1 MGVFRAM
8 GRGVASGFRVNRWL
22 GTNRIKGSAKSVK
35 EIATTLFDNEKAEEV
50 KNLNF
55 EECLKHYNMTE
66 ADLELR
72 MKQAKKWVAFCLAT
86 TVLAFGYMF
95 YEFHANELI
104 ATFVCF
110 MIGVLTIAY
119 AFREH
124 FNLFQ
129 MRQRRLGCTVSEW
142 FTSLI
147 SRGKK

>member
-1 MGVFRAM
+1 MGVFRAI
-8 GRGVASGFRVNRWL
+8 GRGIGSGFRVKRWL
-22 GTNRIKGSAKSVK
+22 GTDRIVGSTRTVRALAKDVFAS
-35 EIATTLFDNEKAEEV
+35 APSEEV

-72 MKQAKKWVAFCLAT
+72 MKQAQKWIAFCLGGS
-86 TVLAFGYMF
+86 VLAFAYMI
-95 YEFHANELI
+95 YQIHAHEFI

-110 MIGVLTIAY
+110 MIAALTLVY

-129 MRQRRLGCTVSEW
+129 MRQRRLGCTFGEW
-142 FTSLI
+142 FSSLI

>member
-1 MGVFRAM
+1 MGVFRAI
-8 GRGVASGFRVNRWL
+8 GKGIGSGFRVKRWL
-22 GTNRIKGSAKSVK
+22 GTDRISDSTQTVKSIAK
-35 EIATTLFDNEKAEEV
+35 TLFKNEKAQEV
-50 KNLNF
+50 EDLNF

-72 MKQAKKWVAFCLAT
+72 MKQSKKWIGFCLIT
-86 TVLAFGYMF
+86 CFIAFTYMF
-95 YEFHANELI
+95 YELRAGELI

-110 MIGVLTIAY
+110 MIGALTVAY

-129 MRQRRLGCTVSEW
+129 MRQRRLGCTVGEW